1 MLSYFQLFNDKLVKD
16 ESVFGK
22 RIVEKFPDLSDPL
35 RFFQKAFNHNEAR
48 QNGKITPKKGVD
60 EDYDRMSEE
69 KSQLENDLE
78 DYLREQK
85 KFFKCSEVKYFGSGN
100 NLYQLEIPEDKCRK
114 AGDGYTMGSNQRK
127 GKVISSNFMEVM
139 FVKLTSLFHQ

>member
-1 MLSYFQLFNDKLVKD
+1 MNRKNQDFFQLFNDKLEKD

-22 RIVEKFPDLSDPL
+22 HIVEKFPDLSEPL
-35 RFFQKAFNHNEAR
+35 RFFQSAFNHKEAR
-48 QNGKITPKKGVD
+48 QNGKITPKHGVD

-127 GKVISSNFMEVM
+127 GKVISINFMVE
-139 FVKLTSLFHQ
+139 S

>member
-1 MLSYFQLFNDKLVKD
+1 
-16 ESVFGK
+16 
-22 RIVEKFPDLSDPL
+22 
-35 RFFQKAFNHNEAR
+35 
-48 QNGKITPKKGVD
+48 
-60 EDYDRMSEE
+60 MSEE

-127 GKVISSNFMEVM
+127 GKVISINFMVR
-139 FVKLTSLFHQ
+139 VARAI